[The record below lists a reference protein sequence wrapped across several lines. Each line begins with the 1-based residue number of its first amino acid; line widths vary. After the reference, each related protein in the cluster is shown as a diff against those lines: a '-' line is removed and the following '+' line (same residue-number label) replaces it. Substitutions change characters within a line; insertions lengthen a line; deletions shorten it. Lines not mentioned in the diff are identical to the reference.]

1 VQLFKKLLLA
11 SFVAALVLVVNAAPA
26 KAYSNNN
33 MIDNAVFDAK
43 DAMNESQIR
52 SFIAARPNTCLTR
65 TGSGLGGGNIF
76 DEPMDYWTY
85 GPNKVDA
92 ARVIYKA
99 AQYNGVNPRV
109 IIATLQKEQS
119 LFTDSD
125 CLDPAGY
132 DSLNKAMG
140 TGCFEGNLDPV
151 GNLIC
156 PDPAYA
162 GFQRQIMKGI
172 WQLAHDRHRSEGDLS
187 WGNPN
192 TSYNYTMVEGYRQRC
207 ASCPLIYYDGFG
219 NIDGIPTKQ
228 DNGATAALYRY
239 TPHLSLNF
247 PYWFEYFFGAGSTR
261 ATPGKPQVVKGVTGT
276 ELYAVWGTTKYY
288 LPTYD
293 MMIAWGLHRT
303 PISTVADSYLT
314 NLQDGGQLS
323 NIAKSSDEPNS
334 PLFLFDDGKRYPIP
348 LIACRTDLGGQPT
361 VGTSWALDCFNS
373 NVSKAYP
380 SSFIQSA
387 TVQDITLPTM
397 IAFGESVWKLEA
409 GKKRRIVDGLVTEVL
424 GGWNNVRW
432 MKDLNAN
439 QPEGK
444 MLMRNGYTVRYSN
457 SPVVYQYDN
466 GQLNTIPSPTELVAW
481 GIATVHDFPVSYNN
495 PDPLPLGTNIN
506 QVAQA
511 PDGTKYLIDKGY
523 KLSFAPDADP
533 SNWPLNSPTTA
544 LSETLAGLS
553 TIPLSS
559 VYLSDG
565 GQIFTVYGSKRYV
578 FPTMDDFFKL
588 GFKPSLIR
596 RVSVAIESLPGVSY
610 GGMHMASGRLYKINN
625 NLNQIYITQGSHSLY
640 VNSINYP
647 GLPYDKI
654 ITVDPI
660 TGSRYPVTGT
670 YQP

>member
-1 VQLFKKLLLA
+1 MQLFKKLLLA

-99 AQYNGVNPRV
+99 AQYNEINPRV
-109 IIATLQKEQS
+109 ILATLQKEQS
-119 LFTDSD
+119 MLTDND
-125 CLDPAGY
+125 CVDPEGY
-132 DSLNKAMG
+132 GSLNKAMG
-140 TGCFEGNLDPV
+140 YACGEGGACPSDQAKYGGFE
-151 GNLIC
+151 
-156 PDPAYA
+156 
-162 GFQRQIMKGI
+162 RQVMKGA
-172 WQLAHDRHRSEGDLS
+172 WQLAFDRQWAEGNTS
-187 WGNPN
+187 WGGNDSI
-192 TSYNYTMVEGYRQRC
+192 TYGGRMTEGNRKRC
-207 ASCPLIYYDGFG
+207 GTCSLIYYDGYSV
-219 NIDGIPTKQ
+219 IDGVNTKVL
-228 DNGATAALYRY
+228 NGATASLYNY
-239 TPHLSLNF
+239 TPHRGQSF

-409 GKKRRIVDGLVTEVL
+409 GKKRRIVDGLVIEVL

-481 GIATVHDFPVSYNN
+481 GIATVHDFPASYNN